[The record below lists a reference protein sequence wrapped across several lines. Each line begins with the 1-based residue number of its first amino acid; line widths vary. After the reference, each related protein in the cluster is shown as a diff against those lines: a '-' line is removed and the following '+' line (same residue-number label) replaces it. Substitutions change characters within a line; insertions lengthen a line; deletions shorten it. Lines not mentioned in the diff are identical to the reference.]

1 MKTLT
6 SNAGRIIF
14 GLIFLAFGFFHF
26 SGADMMAEWMPGWMP
41 ASKILV
47 YVSGLGLIAAGVSI
61 IIKVYTKLA
70 TLLLALLLLLI
81 ILTLDLPGAAA
92 GDQTAMSM
100 MLKDSGLLGAALYM
114 SSHFKK

>member
-14 GLIFLAFGFFHF
+14 GLMFLAFGSFHF
-26 SGADMMAEWMPGWMP
+26 TSAEMMAGWMPGWLP
-41 ASKILV
+41 VPVVFV
-47 YVSGLGLIAAGVSI
+47 YISGLGLIAAGISI
-61 IIKVYTKLA
+61 IIKVYTRLS

-81 ILTLDLPGAAA
+81 ILIMHIPGAAG
-92 GDQTAMSM
+92 GDQAAMSM
-100 MLKDSGLLGAALYM
+100 MLKDAGLLGAALYM

>member
-14 GLIFLAFGFFHF
+14 GIIFLVFGFFHMT
-26 SGADMMAEWMPGWMP
+26 SAAMMAGWMP
-41 ASKILV
+41 AWVPIPTVLV
-47 YVSGLGLIAAGVSI
+47 YLSGAGLVAAGISI
-61 IIKVYTKLA
+61 ILKLYTKIA
-70 TLLLALLLLLI
+70 TQLLAVLLLLI
-81 ILTLDLPGAAA
+81 ILMLDLPGAAA

-114 SSHFKK
+114 SGNFKK